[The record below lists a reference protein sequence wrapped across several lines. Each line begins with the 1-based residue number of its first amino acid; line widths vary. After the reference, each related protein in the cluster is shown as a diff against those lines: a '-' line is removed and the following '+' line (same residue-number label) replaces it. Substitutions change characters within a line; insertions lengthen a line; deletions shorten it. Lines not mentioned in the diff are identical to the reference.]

1 MKFSNFYIKL
11 LINYRACA
19 SVMREVIKINKE
31 KSAKTA
37 LALTIGIALVFT
49 AIATSLPIRFMKNGL
64 DIKYNSSYG
73 KISDALD
80 QDGLHKDDLI
90 HGKLR

>member
-1 MKFSNFYIKL
+1 MKTIDKKVIFY
-11 LINYRACA
+11 LID
-19 SVMREVIKINKE
+19 
-31 KSAKTA
+31 
-37 LALTIGIALVFT
+37 L
-49 AIATSLPIRFMKNGL
+49 KNGL

-80 QDGLHKDDLI
+80 QDGLYKDNLI